1 MATLALAILLTS
13 VLLAGF
19 PGGLTANQGEPPE
32 EGAAAP
38 VAVHVEGGLVSVDVR
53 DEPLADVLRA
63 IAQQAGVELEVHS
76 GGDDRVTDSFDDV
89 RVGESIQRLAR
100 GHDVILVFGAAS
112 DGAARGRL
120 VAAHVYEASAPA
132 ATVPTDPKQRAAHLR
147 EVRQLIRQA
156 RQKQPGAVNS
166 LIALLSSDPDPTIR
180 RTAASALG
188 SIGGPEAVAALTTAL
203 NDQEASV
210 RVSALTAL
218 GRRREESAVPSLA
231 QVAARDSEASVRRAA
246 VWALS
251 SLRSDEARRAIEGAA
266 SDPDSSVRRAAQG
279 ASRIWQQ
286 RNARAN

>member
-112 DGAARGRL
+112 DGTARQRL

-132 ATVPTDPKQRAAHLR
+132 TVPADPKQRAAHLR